1 MNRMRVATGTFDVAV
16 LRRELMHPACGGFC
30 AFEGWVRDT
39 NAGAPVDGLDYEAYA
54 ELTIAEG
61 DRIIA
66 EAVAAFDIVDARCV
80 HRVGTLAIG
89 DLAIWIGVAAP
100 HRDAAFRACRYIIDE
115 AKRRLPVW
123 KKEHYLSGES
133 SWVMPAVDDASMA
146 EHSPVVDIPQ
156 VDRARE
162 GLGEGHADAPA
173 GHDGFKADHSRQMRL
188 AGFGVE
194 GQARL
199 AASRVLVVGAGGLGV
214 PALSYLAGAGV
225 GTIGIVDGDRLEASN
240 LHRQVMYS
248 ARDVGDWKV
257 DLAARRLREIDP
269 ALDVEVFRGVLAA
282 DTIDEVF
289 RRYDLVLE
297 CTDDIRSKYLC
308 SDAAVRTGTPIVFA
322 SIYQYEGQ
330 LHAWDPD
337 SSSPCLR
344 CLWPT
349 PPDPASLGT
358 CEQAG
363 VLGPVPG
370 ILGAMQAIE
379 AIKRIVGLP
388 ATARDTLLLVNLLD
402 YGIRAIAAGRTG
414 PCLDAGHCVVPASG
428 TAGVDALEIR
438 LATHADIAASGL
450 VVVDIRNADE
460 VAASPMG
467 IRSHWLPMSQLLASA
482 DAFPSQIPDTGH
494 VPGYLIVCA
503 RGQRSAHVV
512 AHLRERGATNTWSLA
527 GGLASLT

>member
-1 MNRMRVATGTFDVAV
+1 MRVATGTVDVAV

-39 NAGAPVDGLDYEAYA
+39 NAGEPVDGLDYEAYA
-54 ELTIAEG
+54 ELAVAEG
-61 DRIIA
+61 ERIIA

-89 DLAIWIGVAAP
+89 DVAIWIGVAAP

-133 SWVMPAVDDASMA
+133 SWVMPAGDEASMA
-146 EHSPVVDIPQ
+146 EQSPVVDIPQ
-156 VDRARE
+156 LDRARE
-162 GLGEGHADAPA
+162 GSGEGHTAAPA

-225 GTIGIVDGDRLEASN
+225 GTIGIVDDDRLEASN

-248 ARDVGDWKV
+248 ARDVGEWKV

-269 ALDVEVFRGVLAA
+269 TVDVEVFRGILAA
-282 DTIDEVF
+282 DTMDEVF
-289 RRYDLVLE
+289 DRYDVVLE

-330 LHAWDPD
+330 LHAWDPG
-337 SSSPCLR
+337 SSSPCVR

-349 PPDPASLGT
+349 PPDPAALGT

-370 ILGAMQAIE
+370 VLGAMQAIE

-388 ATARDTLLLVNLLD
+388 GTVRDTLLLVNLLD

-428 TAGVDALEIR
+428 TKAAGVDALEIR

-460 VAASPMG
+460 VAASPVG
-467 IRSHWLPMSQLLASA
+467 IRSHWLPMPQLLASA
-482 DAFPSQIPDTGH
+482 DAFPSQIPDTGR